1 MEETGDLTH
10 ETLIHIVDKSIEE
23 AGAQFQGYHII
34 ISQDG
39 RYQHTISLAQ
49 QELLTRG
56 TQTDMTVALYTH
68 GDDKTIIFQQV
79 TMERIRCLRDTYTE
93 IR

>member
-1 MEETGDLTH
+1 MIGLDVEETGDLTH

-56 TQTDMTVALYTH
+56 SIHMVMTKLSY
-68 GDDKTIIFQQV
+68 FS
-79 TMERIRCLRDTYTE
+79 RLR
-93 IR
+93 